1 MRTSAT
7 RVIIF
12 IIFGL
17 LLFRPSTEG
26 VGVSEYFPDER
37 DALMQLRDIV
47 NSSFNLHGNW
57 TGPPCHKN
65 HSRWAGIACLDWHVT
80 HLVLEGIRLTGSLPP
95 LFLQN
100 ITFLSK
106 LSFRNNSLDGPLPD
120 LTNLEHL
127 EFVFLSQNHFS
138 GSIPF
143 DYVDLTKLTRLE
155 LQENDLTGKI
165 PPFDQQSLVAFN
177 VSHNQL
183 GGQIPQTP
191 VLARFSMSSYD
202 NNSNLCGW
210 PLGRPCPILPPVPSN
225 AATPS
230 PPPIPP
236 RDNDN
241 GALHP
246 WTLGLIAAAA
256 ALVPL
261 SVILIFLCYYRRIF
275 GKETKNEQQGE
286 ASIDLIRRRFNRS
299 ESTDD
304 PERRVVLEFFDKDKP
319 AMFDLDDLLRASA
332 QVIGKGKLGT
342 TYKAMLE
349 CGSVVAVK
357 RLEEMKDLAKKEFI
371 QQMHFLGKMKHENLV
386 EIISFYYSKE
396 EKLII
401 YEYVPID
408 NLFTLLH
415 ENRGYERA
423 TILDWNARLSIIRE
437 IAKGVN
443 FLHQYCL
450 PSHKVV
456 PHGNLKSSN
465 ILIQR
470 ENQIYRVKITDYGLS
485 SLVLSRKSLEQL
497 AVGKTPEFAQGKKL
511 TRKADVYSFGIVLL
525 EIITGKVPAQ
535 VDASADDLS
544 DWVRSSVNNDWS
556 TDILDVQIVA
566 EREGYDGMLKLTEL
580 ALHCTDMAP
589 ENRPPMTQV
598 LTRIQAIEFQTK
610 H

>member
-26 VGVSEYFPDER
+26 TGISEYFPDER
-37 DALMQLRDIV
+37 DALIQLRDIV

-80 HLVLEGIRLTGSLPP
+80 HLVLEGIQLTGSLPP

-143 DYVDLTKLTRLE
+143 DYVDLTNLE
-155 LQENDLTGKI
+155 ARYLKRQ
-165 PPFDQQSLVAFN
+165 
-177 VSHNQL
+177 
-183 GGQIPQTP
+183 
-191 VLARFSMSSYD
+191 VLARFSKSSYD

-225 AATPS
+225 APTPS

-241 GALHP
+241 GALRP

-286 ASIDLIRRRFNRS
+286 TSIDLIRRRFNRS

-319 AMFDLDDLLRASA
+319 VMFDLDDLLRASA

-371 QQMHFLGKMKHENLV
+371 QHMHFLGKMKHENLV

-401 YEYVPID
+401 YEYVPND

-423 TILDWNARLSIIRE
+423 KILDWNARLSIIRE

-443 FLHQYCL
+443 FLHQFSL

-465 ILIQR
+465 IHIQR

-511 TRKADVYSFGIVLL
+511 TRKADVYSFGIILL
-525 EIITGKVPAQ
+525 EIITGKMPAQ

-544 DWVRSSVNNDWS
+544 DWVRSAVNNDWS

-566 EREGYDGMLKLTEL
+566 EREGYDGMLKLTEI

-589 ENRPPMTQV
+589 DNRPPMSQV